1 MKNKEKKLEKKID
14 AQNKIIKILKK
25 EILRLKWHLAC
36 LGVGKKPFWKIKK
49 D

>member
-1 MKNKEKKLEKKID
+1 MKNKEKELEKIIQAQTKTIKAQKKKI
-14 AQNKIIKILKK
+14 A
-25 EILRLKWHLAC
+25 RLKWHLAC

>member
-1 MKNKEKKLEKKID
+1 MKNREKELEKKVE
-14 AQNKIIKILKK
+14 AQEKIIRSQKK
-25 EILRLKWHLAC
+25 EILKLKWHLAC